1 MKFLVSLLFI
11 LFFQIE
17 LYAQNLFWVYLIEK
31 ETPQTLSIPV
41 SYQTIQNRLNQQLPL
56 IQKSDFPPSSHCLT
70 VLKNKNIQIR
80 VISKWL
86 NAVSAQL
93 TSEDIIELKK
103 CACVKEIIPINT
115 YSVPSGNFQQQQD
128 IALQQ
133 MKGEML
139 KDKNIDGEGFTIGVI
154 DAGFWGADTLTSL
167 QNIFQQK
174 RIRLTRDFLNPNPAK
189 NFYGSETFLDDHGTY
204 VLNCI
209 AGETS
214 EYQYGLSTESQ
225 FILARTD
232 HGINE
237 SRREE
242 DLWIAAIEWMD
253 SLGVKL
259 VNTSLGY
266 TTDFDDP
273 NEDYKTNQITGNYS
287 AIAKAAQIASTEK
300 GILIVVSAG
309 NEGAEKKWE
318 ILATPA
324 DAQGVL
330 TVGANTLQGIK
341 QEYSSIGPEKLP
353 WLKPEVVAYSEDG
366 TSFSAPLITGL
377 AASLWAEYPTLTNT
391 QLKNVIIQSAHLYP
405 FGNNFLGYGIPQADR
420 ALELIENQGNNPKE
434 IIRITAKKKKVIL
447 PIKNPNLTIALFH
460 TKGNNIVVKQ
470 EIITNSGK
478 ELIIIRPGI
487 CSHSTVAFGTQETI
501 QIQWK

>member
-1 MKFLVSLLFI
+1 M
-11 LFFQIE
+11 
-17 LYAQNLFWVYLIEK
+17 
-31 ETPQTLSIPV
+31 
-41 SYQTIQNRLNQQLPL
+41 
-56 IQKSDFPPSSHCLT
+56 
-70 VLKNKNIQIR
+70 
-80 VISKWL
+80 
-86 NAVSAQL
+86 
-93 TSEDIIELKK
+93 
-103 CACVKEIIPINT
+103 
-115 YSVPSGNFQQQQD
+115 
-128 IALQQ
+128 
-133 MKGEML
+133 
-139 KDKNIDGEGFTIGVI
+139 
-154 DAGFWGADTLTSL
+154 
-167 QNIFQQK
+167 
-174 RIRLTRDFLNPNPAK
+174 
-189 NFYGSETFLDDHGTY
+189 
-204 VLNCI
+204 LNCI

-266 TTDFDDP
+266 TTEFDNPD
-273 NEDYKTNQITGNYS
+273 EDYKTNQITGNYS

-377 AASLWAEYPTLTNT
+377 AASLWAEYPTLTNA

-420 ALELIENQGNNPKE
+420 AIELIENQGNAPKE
-434 IIRITAKKKKVIL
+434 ITRIIAKKKKVIL
-447 PIKNPNLTIALFH
+447 PIQNPNLTIALFH